1 MDVRKPK
8 KKTEKNFL
16 GSSSDQTDEEIIESL
31 EPKMQ
36 KLESTSNFC
45 TSATIAES
53 ERKKAT
59 IDPID
64 VKKL

>member
-1 MDVRKPK
+1 MDFRKPK
-8 KKTEKNFL
+8 KKNEKTFL
-16 GSSSDQTDEEIIESL
+16 GSSSDQTDEEIMEAID
-31 EPKMQ
+31 PNIQ